1 MNSKTRRE
9 NQSAFRASPAT
20 RLLKWHD
27 AGTPVC
33 DPDIE
38 EEPMRYFLFAFITA
52 ACFPV
57 APMAQERI
65 NPTDPQPTCS
75 MCPGTLVPHAELE
88 AYREKAIAEKL
99 VDQQVRDIDIG
110 KAHIGIGMVYRG
122 KLDKPRPDSVAEH
135 DQVSEVYH
143 IISGSATL
151 VLGPDIANRQRRPAT
166 LRTVVE
172 FNGPGN
178 NGSEIRNGVAHQ
190 IKAGDVVVIPAGTGH
205 WFTKIDDHISYLM
218 VRIDPDKV
226 TPLKGEAQSRDYLS
240 KPARK

>member
-1 MNSKTRRE
+1 MKN
-9 NQSAFRASPAT
+9 
-20 RLLKWHD
+20 
-27 AGTPVC
+27 
-33 DPDIE
+33 
-38 EEPMRYFLFAFITA
+38 FLFAFITA

-57 APMAQERI
+57 ALMAQERI

-75 MCPGTLVPHAELE
+75 MCPGTLIPLAELE
-88 AYREKAIAEKL
+88 AYKDKAIAEKL

-110 KAHIGIGMVYRG
+110 KARIGIGMVYRR
-122 KLDKPRPDSVAEH
+122 KLDKPAPDSVAEH

-166 LRTVVE
+166 QRTVVE

-226 TPLKGEAQSRDYLS
+226 TPLKSEAQSRDYLS